1 MNRLQERPEKRK
13 IPKKEDKSM
22 EVLMAI
28 VIGVLFAAGIYL
40 LLSRTLLRI
49 LFGTGLLSHSTFLL
63 LITMGKLK
71 RGDAP
76 VLREGAVMYAD
87 PLPQALILTAIV
99 IGFAVTAL
107 IIVLSF
113 RTYQAFGTD
122 DTEDLKGM
130 EIK

>member
-1 MNRLQERPEKRK
+1 
-13 IPKKEDKSM
+13 M

-28 VIGVLFAAGIYL
+28 VIGIIFAAGTYM

-49 LFGTGLLSHSTFLL
+49 LFGTMLLSHGALL
-63 LITMGKLK
+63 LIITMGKLK
-71 RGDAP
+71 RGEAP
-76 VLREGAVMYAD
+76 VLREGAVAYAD

-113 RTYQAFGTD
+113 RTYKVTGKN
-122 DTEDLKGM
+122 DTEDLKDI
-130 EIK
+130 EENES

>member
-1 MNRLQERPEKRK
+1 
-13 IPKKEDKSM
+13 M

-28 VIGVLFAAGIYL
+28 AIGLVFSAGTYMIL
-40 LLSRTLLRI
+40 NRTLLRI
-49 LFGTGLLSHSTFLL
+49 LFGTMLLTHGSLLL

-71 RGDAP
+71 RGEAP
-76 VLREGAVMYAD
+76 VLREGAVAYAD

-113 RTYQAFGTD
+113 RTFQVMGKN
-122 DTEDLKGM
+122 DTEDFRGM
-130 EIK
+130 EDDEH

>member
-1 MNRLQERPEKRK
+1 
-13 IPKKEDKSM
+13 M

-28 VIGVLFAAGIYL
+28 VVGLIFAAGTYM

-49 LFGTGLLSHSTFLL
+49 LFGTMLLSHGALLL

-71 RGDAP
+71 RGEAP
-76 VLREGAVMYAD
+76 VLREGALAYTD

-107 IIVLSF
+107 VIVLSF
-113 RTYQAFGTD
+113 RAYQVLGKD
-122 DTEDLKGM
+122 DTENLRG
-130 EIK
+130 IKEDEY

>member
-1 MNRLQERPEKRK
+1 
-13 IPKKEDKSM
+13 M

-28 VIGVLFAAGIYL
+28 VTGIIFAAGIYL

-49 LFGTGLLSHSTFLL
+49 LFGTMMLTNSALLL

-71 RGDAP
+71 RGEAP
-76 VLREGAVMYAD
+76 VLREGAIAYAD

-107 IIVLSF
+107 IIVFSF
-113 RTYQAFGTD
+113 RTYQALGKD
-122 DTEDLKGM
+122 DTEDMKGT
-130 EIK
+130 EEHEH